1 MADTRGV
8 LILLVDDDVTGR
20 SVRKLV
26 LEANGH
32 IVLATGEARPA
43 LRALTQEPVSPVI
56 LDYFLDG
63 IMGTELARQMR
74 LAKPNVPILLLS
86 ASADKPEGTEHVDA
100 FLSKLEPTGVIEDKI
115 AELLRRQSAGL
126 KTQNAE
132 TRKDHEKQRPVPRVN
147 RTQVPHKAAG

>member
-20 SVRKLV
+20 LVRKLV

-32 IVLATGEARPA
+32 LVLATGEARLA
-43 LRALTQEPVSPVI
+43 LRALTREPVRLVI

-74 LAKPNVPILLLS
+74 LVKPEVPILLLS
-86 ASADKPEGTEHVDA
+86 ASADTPEGTEHVDA
-100 FLSKLEPTGVIEDKI
+100 FLSKLEPTGVIEEKI
-115 AELLRRQSAGL
+115 AELLQRRSRQAAGPKAQSAGP
-126 KTQNAE
+126 
-132 TRKDHEKQRPVPRVN
+132 RKGCEKQWPIPKSKRE
-147 RTQVPHKAAG
+147 TGSS